1 MWRMYTLNRCRDK
14 GNNNI
19 TYIHIF
25 CPRARSYYI
34 TMLVKNLSVKC
45 KESKK
50 DSFHRYYVK
59 NIDSIEIVKKKDT
72 VIKKTNEKEALKQD
86 NEANESIASWC
97 KNLEGAKVQNSRI

>member
-1 MWRMYTLNRCRDK
+1 MWRIYILNRCRDK

-19 TYIHIF
+19 TYIHF
-25 CPRARSYYI
+25 APERGHI

-45 KESKK
+45 KQPKK

-59 NIDSIEIVKKKDT
+59 NIDSIVEIVKKKDT

-86 NEANESIASWC
+86 DEVNESITT
-97 KNLEGAKVQNSRI
+97 